1 MHVLPIKVRV
11 SKIYNGDWAIGNLG
25 SKLEDVF
32 EWRYIS
38 ALYRYLI
45 NCNYAAIPVPRER
58 VRETCMAIFGYFG
71 RFWYSLWYDYEYDL
85 LRHNVWS
92 GDGAKDHDVRNVN
105 LHADPCHPSSIL
117 KFRSTASGHQG
128 RPDSYFRSLYRREDL
143 QRLDLSLRD
152 DPLHRP

>member
-71 RFWYSLWYDYEYDL
+71 RF
-85 LRHNVWS
+85 
-92 GDGAKDHDVRNVN
+92 
-105 LHADPCHPSSIL
+105 
-117 KFRSTASGHQG
+117 
-128 RPDSYFRSLYRREDL
+128 
-143 QRLDLSLRD
+143 
-152 DPLHRP
+152 